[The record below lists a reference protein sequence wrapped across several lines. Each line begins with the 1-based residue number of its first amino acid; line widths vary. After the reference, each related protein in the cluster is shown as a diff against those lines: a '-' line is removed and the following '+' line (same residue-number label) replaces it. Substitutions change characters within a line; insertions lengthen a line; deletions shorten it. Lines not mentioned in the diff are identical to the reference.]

1 MEAGTGGGGISA
13 GAQAGKDRANVN
25 STLLLECERDLGIF
39 GKHRKA
45 GAFRRASRAE
55 TGENGEWQR
64 ERWHEN
70 ERRIRKVVRNR
81 WNRYE
86 SNRMMRPFQRLHR
99 LKE

>member
-25 STLLLECERDLGIF
+25 STLLLECERDWGF
-39 GKHRKA
+39 SESTE
-45 GAFRRASRAE
+45 RRARLGGQVE
-55 TGENGEWQR
+55 RKLGRMENGEWQR

-81 WNRYE
+81 
-86 SNRMMRPFQRLHR
+86 
-99 LKE
+99 